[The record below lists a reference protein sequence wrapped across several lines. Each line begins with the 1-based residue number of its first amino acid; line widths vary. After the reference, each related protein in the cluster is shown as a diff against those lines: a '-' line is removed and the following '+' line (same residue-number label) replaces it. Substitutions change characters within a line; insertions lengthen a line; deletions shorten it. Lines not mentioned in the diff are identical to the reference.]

1 MNKARICH
9 EIVIDKDAGE
19 VRLDGLPFPFHVL
32 GYPSVDGTGRDEVP
46 TVGLDVIASNV
57 TIIDQ
62 GRTTRPVV
70 ATHATE
76 IAWAR
81 EEGRRIV
88 RRGLADVDPEQ
99 IAAREHAPIFEAV
112 MAERDGSG
120 ER

>member
-1 MNKARICH
+1 MTRICH
-9 EIVIDKDAGE
+9 EIVIDKDARE
-19 VRLDGLPFPFHVL
+19 VRLDGLPFPYWVL
-32 GYPSVDGTGRDEVP
+32 DDVEVSGTSRDEMP
-46 TVGLDVIASNV
+46 TVGLSVLANNV

>member
-1 MNKARICH
+1 MPRICH
-9 EIVIDKDAGE
+9 EIVIDKDANE
-19 VRLDGLPFPFHVL
+19 VRLDGLPFPFYVL
-32 GYPSVDGTGRDEVP
+32 DFPSVDGTGRNEMP
-46 TVGLDVIASNV
+46 TVGLAVIASNV

-70 ATHATE
+70 ATHETE

-112 MAERDGSG
+112 MAEHEGSG

>member
-1 MNKARICH
+1 MPRICH
-9 EIVIDKDAGE
+9 EIVIDKDAKE
-19 VRLDGLPFPFHVL
+19 IRLDGLQFPFYVDEEI
-32 GYPSVDGTGRDEVP
+32 PIDGTGPYEVP
-46 TVGLDVIASNV
+46 TVGLSVFADNV

-62 GRTTRPVV
+62 GRTTRPAV

-99 IAAREHAPIFEAV
+99 IVAREHAPIFEAV

>member
-1 MNKARICH
+1 MPRICH

-19 VRLDGLPFPFHVL
+19 VRLDGLPFPFHVM
-32 GYPSVDGTGRDEVP
+32 PDVSIDGTGADEVAS
-46 TVGLDVIASNV
+46 VGVSIFASNV

-112 MAERDGSG
+112 MAEHTEV

>member
-1 MNKARICH
+1 MPRICH
-9 EIVIDKDAGE
+9 EIVLNKDTGE
-19 VRLDGLPFPFHVL
+19 ILLDGLPFPFYV
-32 GYPSVDGTGRDEVP
+32 GEDIPISGTNNYEMP
-46 TVGLDVIASNV
+46 TVGLAVIASNV
-57 TIIDQ
+57 TILDQ
-62 GRTTRPVV
+62 GSTTRPVV

-99 IAAREHAPIFEAV
+99 IAARERAPIFEAV